1 MVIRDEVIRIFE
13 ENGVDVTDAQ
23 SLIDVDSIQYISII
37 VEIEQFMG
45 IILPDFILAQNEFE
59 DFDAF
64 VGIIRDIYEHQNDKE
79 DSNNQEVTLLY
90 ENR

>member
-1 MVIRDEVIRIFE
+1 
-13 ENGVDVTDAQ
+13 
-23 SLIDVDSIQYISII
+23 
-37 VEIEQFMG
+37 MG

-79 DSNNQEVTLLY
+79 DSNIISIPKYVLLR
-90 ENR
+90 NRIL